1 MKTLFNKFLFV
12 ATLSSMLWACKKEGQ
27 LVTVGTGTAAV
38 ITTSA
43 TSVVLTK
50 PNLANVAV
58 TVSMAPANFGF
69 DAAITNTIQIAKTG
83 TSFASAKEVIMSTGA
98 VSKSFTHLE
107 MNNLLLSMGF
117 APEVAGSIDI
127 RVKSTISTSVEPIY
141 SNVKAVNATP
151 FALIGILYM
160 AGDHND
166 WAFAKDSVISPEGD
180 GIHSAIIQF
189 KKSNSKFKLSK
200 TKEWSNVYGSSSEA
214 VVSSLLV
221 GPGDIG
227 NALVG
232 PVIPNSDYYTY
243 DNFKVIANTN
253 TLAISYELETWG
265 ITGEAA
271 GGWPPGGADAYKN
284 DQVMKYNNTTKTWSI
299 TANLTAGVFKF
310 RKNHNWS
317 VNLGGPGGVLTQGG
331 SDIPV
336 TAGNYTITLNTVA
349 NTYTLVKN

>member
-27 LVTVGTGTAAV
+27 LVTVGTGTPAV

-58 TVSMAPANFGF
+58 TVSVAPANFGF
-69 DAAITNTIQIAKTG
+69 DAAVTNTIQIAKTG

-127 RVKSTISTSVEPIY
+127 RLKSTISTSVNPIY
-141 SNVKAVNATP
+141 SNVKAVTATP

-160 AGDHND
+160 AGDHNG
-166 WAFAKDSVISPEGD
+166 WAFANDSVISPEGD

-189 KKSNSKFKLSK
+189 KKSKSFFKLSK
-200 TKEWSNVYGSSSEA
+200 TKDWSNVYGSSSQA
-214 VVSSLLV
+214 VTSSLMV
-221 GPGDIG
+221 GPGNISD
-227 NALVG
+227 ALVG
-232 PVIPNSDYYTY
+232 PAIENDTYYTF
-243 DNFKVIANTN
+243 DNFKVVANTN

-284 DQVMKYNNTTKTWSI
+284 DKVMTYNNTTKIWSI
-299 TANLTAGVFKF
+299 TTDLVAGVFKF

-317 VNLGGPGGVLTQGG
+317 VNLGGSGGVLTQSGN
-331 SDIPV
+331 DIPV
-336 TAGNYTITLNTVA
+336 TAGNYTITLNVA
-349 NTYTLVKN
+349 ASAYTIKKN